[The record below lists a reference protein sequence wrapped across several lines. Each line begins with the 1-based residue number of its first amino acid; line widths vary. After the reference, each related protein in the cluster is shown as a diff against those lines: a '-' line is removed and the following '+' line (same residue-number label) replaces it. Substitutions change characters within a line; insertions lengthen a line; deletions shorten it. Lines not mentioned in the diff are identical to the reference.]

1 MSGSVFRPFI
11 RSALL
16 RLRIAQTKAGSY
28 LKPILARPYYR
39 LLGCRSVALSGELC
53 KRGPRFDQPHLRYY
67 RAATVRKMPE
77 SKKFERLPKDVV
89 PTNYKLRLQPDLTAF
104 TFAGSEEI
112 DVEVS
117 SENPKLFFLE
127 TGSEAFSLLK
137 KKKKKSQLDLQMSF

>member
-16 RLRIAQTKAGSY
+16 RLRIAQTKAGSF
-28 LKPILARPYYR
+28 LKPRLARPSYR
-39 LLGCRSVALSGELC
+39 LLGCRSIALSGELC
-53 KRGPRFDQPHLRYY
+53 KRGPRFEPHLRYY
-67 RAATVRKMPE
+67 WAANERKMPE
-77 SKKFERLPKDVV
+77 SKKFERLPKDIV

-117 SENPKLFFLE
+117 SEKPKFFCLFFSKRGL
-127 TGSEAFSLLK
+127 SLSHYWK
-137 KKKKKSQLDLQMSF
+137 KKRA

>member
-28 LKPILARPYYR
+28 LKPRLARPSYR
-39 LLGCRSVALSGELC
+39 LLGCRSIALSGALC
-53 KRGPRFDQPHLRYY
+53 KRGLRFDQPHLRYY
-67 RAATVRKMPE
+67 WAATERKMPE

-117 SENPKLFFLE
+117 SEKPQVV
-127 TGSEAFSLLK
+127 FSR
-137 KKKKKSQLDLQMSF
+137 SGV